1 MQRKLQE
8 ARTALYCYSMASL
21 VISYIFIFIRNSI
34 QDANFSIIL
43 NLPLLGAL
51 GSLPIATP
59 LILILL
65 EIIGTSQILVVVH
78 PYASN
83 IRNVGI
89 KSNLFLQYFLRGLES
104 RMQFAKLCTK
114 QALEQSLVDFPGAS
128 LYLYE
133 KLGVVTTLSLI
144 DDELACDPVSAPQQ
158 LLLQTSSGL
167 KLLDLFPKYE
177 EDDSDDGSCHE
188 DGSHDSSSSDSDW
201 GDDPDVVRAHHSHHG
216 SRRVRALVTFR
227 KRDKKRKLSTKKLEV
242 PKSTEVQFEDPNWWQ
257 FLPSLKCIG
266 LAGFLIDKPSDAD
279 EKIVRRRNS
288 TIRFE
293 NSRYLP
299 GTAESSLAGYVSQY
313 YDRSHLRILSQ
324 SIGLS
329 KEPNSFGEKGDI
341 SPFQEI
347 RRIRIIAT
355 RLVHSRMIHD
365 RHQISLEESR

>member
-216 SRRVRALVTFR
+216 S
-227 KRDKKRKLSTKKLEV
+227 STKGTEQTNENE
-242 PKSTEVQFEDPNWWQ
+242 ST
-257 FLPSLKCIG
+257 
-266 LAGFLIDKPSDAD
+266 
-279 EKIVRRRNS
+279 
-288 TIRFE
+288 
-293 NSRYLP
+293 
-299 GTAESSLAGYVSQY
+299 
-313 YDRSHLRILSQ
+313 
-324 SIGLS
+324 
-329 KEPNSFGEKGDI
+329 
-341 SPFQEI
+341 
-347 RRIRIIAT
+347 
-355 RLVHSRMIHD
+355 
-365 RHQISLEESR
+365 